1 VIKRG
6 KEIYMAASFYGVDV
20 DKILGIKQGGR
31 GYGVSIAVA
40 RDGKVETY
48 CSGSGRYG
56 EVFPVTPDMLFQA
69 GSVSKPNFA
78 LTLLRY
84 YDRGEI
90 DIDADVQEYLRDFFD
105 FPVTLEALLSHTAG
119 LNVHGFRGYPA
130 DHEKLSL
137 EDVLAGRGSSPKVK
151 QVKPYGKQYMYSG
164 GGTTAAELVFTKIT
178 GKTLRQAYKEEIAD
192 TLGLRRTG
200 YFQPLDEKL
209 VANAAFGGRLAA
221 KKGEDPEHAYHYYPE
236 HAAAGLWTT
245 PTELTTIGLAVSR
258 SYREGGLLK
267 KETAKRMV
275 TPVLDNYGLCIQRE
289 SDDVAGHG
297 GANEGFHT
305 FWNFSLKKDLC
316 VAVMM
321 NRLSML
327 TVPRLVKVG
336 REIFEAADR

>member
-1 VIKRG
+1 MG
-6 KEIYMAASFYGVDV
+6 KLFYGVDV
-20 DKILGIKQGGR
+20 DKRLGITEGGH

-40 RDGKVETY
+40 KDGKVETY

-56 EVFPVTPDMLFQA
+56 EVFPVNPDMLFQA

-84 YDRGEI
+84 ADRGEI
-90 DIDADVQEYLRDFFD
+90 DIDADVQEYLKDFFD

-119 LNVHGFRGYPA
+119 LNVHGFEGYPA
-130 DHEKLSL
+130 NHAELSL
-137 EDVLAGRGSSPKVK
+137 EDVLAGRGNSPKVE

-178 GKTLRQAYKEEIAD
+178 GKTLREAYQEEIAD
-192 TLGLRRTG
+192 TLGLKRTG
-200 YFQPLDEKL
+200 YFQPLDEDL
-209 VANAAFGGRLAA
+209 VENAAFGGRLAT
-221 KKGEDPEHAYHYYPE
+221 KKGEDPKHAYHYYPE

-245 PTELTTIGLAVSR
+245 PTELTTIGLAISR
-258 SYREGGLLK
+258 SYREGGLLQ

-275 TPVLDNYGLCIQRE
+275 TPVLDKYGLCMMRGSE
-289 SDDVAGHG
+289 DVAGHG

-321 NRLSML
+321 NKL
-327 TVPRLVKVG
+327 TFFTAGAMVRVG
-336 REIFEAADR
+336 EAIFEAADK